1 MPALI
6 ANHLNETQHVLLYDF
21 KRMIDEPRPV
31 VLFVFFLP
39 FGFIV
44 GMSKQKKLVIYAK
57 LLSDCII
64 PETHFPTNI
73 TIEQELCTA
82 SCVT

>member
-1 MPALI
+1 MHVVI
-6 ANHLNETQHVLLYDF
+6 ANHFNETRHVLLYDF
-21 KRMIDEPRPV
+21 PRVIDEPRPV

-44 GMSKQKKLVIYAK
+44 GRSKQKQLVIYAK

-64 PETHFPTNI
+64 PETHFLTNI

-82 SCVT
+82 SCET

>member
-1 MPALI
+1 MLI
-6 ANHLNETQHVLLYDF
+6 ANHFNETRHVLLYDF
-21 KRMIDEPRPV
+21 PSVIDEPRPV

-57 LLSDCII
+57 LLSDCLISLL
-64 PETHFPTNI
+64 TKLLNRNCA
-73 TIEQELCTA
+73 QLL
-82 SCVT
+82 VQLKK